1 MGNATFCAFA
11 VLTDDGEVELDVPGW
26 GVAVVDAAAV
36 NVLVLRIK
44 KTNLIIAGFFP
55 NTVEEKIS
63 LFKMQI
69 ISTREGR
76 MCKQVQK
83 GMGKLGG

>member
-1 MGNATFCAFA
+1 MGNATFCAFV

-44 KTNLIIAGFFP
+44 KTEFDHFGHFP
-55 NTVEEKIS
+55 NKAEEKIS
-63 LFKMQI
+63 LFKIQI

-76 MCKQVQK
+76 MCKRVQK

>member
-1 MGNATFCAFA
+1 MGNATFCAFV

-44 KTNLIIAGFFP
+44 KNRI
-55 NTVEEKIS
+55 
-63 LFKMQI
+63 
-69 ISTREGR
+69 
-76 MCKQVQK
+76 
-83 GMGKLGG
+83 

>member
-1 MGNATFCAFA
+1 MGNATFCAFV

-44 KTNLIIAGFFP
+44 KQILSLRAFP
-55 NTVEEKIS
+55 EYGG
-63 LFKMQI
+63 
-69 ISTREGR
+69 REN
-76 MCKQVQK
+76 
-83 GMGKLGG
+83 